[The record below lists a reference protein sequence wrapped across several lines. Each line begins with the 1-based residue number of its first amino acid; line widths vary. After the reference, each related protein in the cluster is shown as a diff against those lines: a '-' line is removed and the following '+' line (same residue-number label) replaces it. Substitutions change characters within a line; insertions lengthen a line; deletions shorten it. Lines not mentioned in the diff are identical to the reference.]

1 MKYIFKKYEFESQ
14 DLAETRIAALP
25 HTEDED
31 GNEHPSHSHT
41 VVKLGNVVVEQ
52 GTYDE
57 EGEELTAPVLADKY
71 SVDVLWKA
79 SEITE
84 ETEAAVLDEEGNVIT
99 PAVTEID
106 YPYGWSSK
114 EIEIEEGNGVHT
126 FAGWSYSN

>member
-1 MKYIFKKYEFESQ
+1 MKYLFKKYEFQ
-14 DLAETRIAALP
+14 DEATAQTRIDALP
-25 HTEDED
+25 HSEVD
-31 GNEHPSHSHT
+31 GESHPSHSHT

>member
-1 MKYIFKKYEFESQ
+1 MKYLFKKYEFQ
-14 DLAETRIAALP
+14 DEATAQTRIDALP
-25 HTEDED
+25 HSEVD
-31 GNEHPSHSHT
+31 GESHPSHSHT
-41 VVKLGNVVVEQ
+41 VVKLGNIVVEQ

-71 SVDVLWKA
+71 SVDVLWKV

-106 YPYGWSSK
+106 YPYGWVSK